1 MPKITAG
8 PRESDATLTAESP
21 RAQGVSVSLPDAE
34 LILFERVDLGCEP
47 RELLQRLIEDTPWR
61 AENITL
67 FGKTYPQPRLLAW
80 YGDENAHY
88 TYSGICHQPLPWTG
102 PLLRLRDTA
111 QALAGS
117 HFNSVL
123 LNYYRDQRDS
133 MGLHAD
139 DEPELGPEPVIAS
152 LSLGAERK
160 LVFQHR
166 RREFDN
172 VSLVLPSGSLLVMRG
187 ATQRNWKHGIRKLTR
202 PCGPRLNL
210 TFRRVIPSTD

>member
-8 PRESDATLTAESP
+8 PKGPGATLSVQSP
-21 RAQGVSVSLPDAE
+21 LTKGISVPLPDAE
-34 LILFERVDLGCEP
+34 LILFERVDLGCD
-47 RELLQRLIEDTPWR
+47 RQDLLQQLIEDTPWR
-61 AENITL
+61 AEDITL

-80 YGDENAHY
+80 YGDEKAHY
-88 TYSGICHQPLPWTG
+88 TYSGISHQPIPWTEQ
-102 PLLRLRDTA
+102 LLQLRDIA
-111 QALAGS
+111 QALAGNP
-117 HFNSVL
+117 FNSVL

-166 RREFDN
+166 RREFDSF
-172 VSLVLPSGSLLVMRG
+172 SLALPSGSLLVMKG

-202 PCGPRLNL
+202 PCGPRVSL
-210 TFRRVIPSTD
+210 TFRRVIPSPD